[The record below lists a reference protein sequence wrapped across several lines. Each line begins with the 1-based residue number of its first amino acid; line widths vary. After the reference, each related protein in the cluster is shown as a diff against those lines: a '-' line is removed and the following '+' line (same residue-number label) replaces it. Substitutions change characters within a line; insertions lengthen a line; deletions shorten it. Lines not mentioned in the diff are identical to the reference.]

1 MSKQNIKNLHDE
13 TSELLTELAIVSTK
27 KGFHLDNDLETGLFM
42 LLVDDDYNEM
52 FLLKNRV
59 TSAIKQIENGT
70 FKISEADETLSVEKV
85 A

>member
-1 MSKQNIKNLHDE
+1 MKSQIDLLHDE
-13 TSELLTELAIVSTK
+13 VNELLSRLYSVSTK

-59 TSAIKQIENGT
+59 ITAIKQIENGT
-70 FKISEADETLSVEKV
+70 FKISEADETLSVKKV